1 MAKAVGSST
10 RVPKYI
16 VPSAIAVV
24 STSATVAPGVR
35 YRSDAPVPYSVGEV
49 AERSGFSIETLR
61 YYERIDLVTDVPRDA
76 GGRRV
81 YDDEH
86 LTWLALLRC
95 LRDTGMPIQEVSR
108 YAALSRQ
115 PGTAADRLALLR
127 RHAEAVDAQIALLA
141 RQRTHLAEKI
151 EWYEGQL
158 GS

>member
-1 MAKAVGSST
+1 M
-10 RVPKYI
+10 
-16 VPSAIAVV
+16 
-24 STSATVAPGVR
+24 
-35 YRSDAPVPYSVGEV
+35 GEV